1 MKKIIA
7 IAIACFIGTT
17 AFCQS
22 KISIDSVSAHV
33 GDSVTVCSKVYG
45 IKSLE
50 KITFINLGAE
60 YPNSPLTVV
69 ILADNRSHFPQPVE
83 TMFDNKNICV
93 TGTIKEYK
101 GRDEIEVYN
110 PAQIGI
116 E

>member
-7 IAIACFIGTT
+7 IAIVCFIGTT

-22 KISIDSVSAHV
+22 KISIDSVSTHV
-33 GDSVTVCSKVYG
+33 GDSVTVCTKVYG

-69 ILADNRSHFPQPVE
+69 ILSDNRDHFPQPVE
-83 TMFDNKNICV
+83 TMYDNKNICV
-93 TGTIKEYK
+93 SGTIKEYK
-101 GRDEIEVYN
+101 GRYEIEVYN
-110 PAQIGI
+110 PAQIEI

>member
-1 MKKIIA
+1 MKKIIT
-7 IAIACFIGTT
+7 IVIACFIGTV

-33 GDSVTVCSKVYG
+33 GDSVTIYSKVYG
-45 IKSLE
+45 IKALE

-69 ILADNRSHFPQPVE
+69 ILEENQSKFPQTIE
-83 TMFDNKNICV
+83 TMYDNKNICV
-93 TGTIKEYK
+93 SGKIKEYK
-101 GRDEIEVYN
+101 GRYEIEVYN
-110 PAQIGI
+110 PAQIAT

>member
-1 MKKIIA
+1 MKKIIT
-7 IAIACFIGTT
+7 IVISCFIGAT

-22 KISIDSVSAHV
+22 KISIDSVSAHA
-33 GDSVTVCSKVYG
+33 GDSVTICSKVYG

-69 ILADNRSHFPQPVE
+69 IHEENRNNFPKPVD
-83 TMFDNKNICV
+83 TMYDNKNICV
-93 TGTIKEYK
+93 TGKIREYK
-101 GRDEIEVYN
+101 GRYEIEVYN
-110 PAQIGI
+110 PAQIVT